1 MDINEEN
8 EIAKFHIKRRRN
20 RKILLII
27 IAVIFFILSVFSLFT
42 YYTMN
47 LKTSIKYN
55 ETSNIDYN
63 IDLIP
68 NDFYSK
74 SNVGENVNVIANLID
89 RINII
94 FNYNINLE
102 QEINYIYSYKILAQ
116 LQLKEKGK
124 TNLIYSNEQVPI
136 NFQQLESTDKR
147 LEIREEINVN
157 YNDYNNQINNLIT
170 QYKLNNTESELK
182 LTMQVNVVNKSTGE
196 KINKETNVMIATIPL
211 DSKTVELT
219 TVERV
224 KDNIGEIIVAQERI
238 DASKK
243 FLYIGIS
250 FFITGVIFIF
260 FLFRYI
266 VKTRRAEKMYE
277 VELKKI
283 LFDYKSYVQKISEPI
298 NVKEY
303 QIIRIESFQELLQMR
318 EELQSPI
325 LMYTEKNELKT
336 VFMMIK
342 DNMLF
347 AFVLSSKLIRKK
359 LIDKNNKKNNKKDLN
374 KNNLNN

>member
-359 LIDKNNKKNNKKDLN
+359 LIDNNNKKNNKKDLN
-374 KNNLNN
+374 KNNLNK

>member
-27 IAVIFFILSVFSLFT
+27 IAVIFFVLSVFSLFT

-47 LKTSIKYN
+47 SKTSIKYN

-102 QEINYIYSYKILAQ
+102 QEIDYIYSYKILAQ

-136 NFQQLESTDKR
+136 NFQQLESSDKR

-224 KDNIGEIIVAQERI
+224 KDNVGEIIIAQERI

-250 FFITGVIFIF
+250 FFVTGVIFIF

-359 LIDKNNKKNNKKDLN
+359 LIDNNNKKNNKKDLN
-374 KNNLNN
+374 KNNLNK